1 MGQLVRPDPRHRG
14 PRRERPAYPA
24 GIRAC
29 HRLHQVRVRRHG
41 RAQPRS
47 RRAGA
52 VAAQA
57 RGSRAAGPLQ
67 RLLGTRRPG
76 GAVEP
81 LRRRRVLGR
90 RGEVRRPGGRE
101 ALRVLVRRRLG
112 TRDPSRGIPAGL
124 IPRHPPPGRPPM
136 PAPPTSSS
144 AWQARQALG
153 ARLGELRQDA
163 GLTGRALAYL
173 CGWHESKVSRIEHA
187 RTAPSAD
194 DIRAWCQHCG
204 RPGETEDLIT
214 FLRTVE
220 DMFVEWRR
228 MERTGLR
235 RAQEAVLPL
244 WERTRL
250 FRAYSS
256 WLIPG
261 AVVMAGQL
269 GHLITVASLPSVSL
283 GIIPMGLDRD
293 AVWPVEDFWIFD
305 DRQVNVELVSGW
317 LTLTQPR
324 EIAMYAQTF
333 GDLSQLAVRGA
344 QARTLIT
351 AAIGELG

>member
-1 MGQLVRPDPRHRG
+1 MPTP
-14 PRRERPAYPA
+14 
-24 GIRAC
+24 
-29 HRLHQVRVRRHG
+29 
-41 RAQPRS
+41 
-47 RRAGA
+47 
-52 VAAQA
+52 
-57 RGSRAAGPLQ
+57 
-67 RLLGTRRPG
+67 
-76 GAVEP
+76 
-81 LRRRRVLGR
+81 
-90 RGEVRRPGGRE
+90 
-101 ALRVLVRRRLG
+101 
-112 TRDPSRGIPAGL
+112 PS
-124 IPRHPPPGRPPM
+124 
-136 PAPPTSSS
+136 SSS

-153 ARLGELRQDA
+153 ARLGELRKDA
-163 GLTGRALAYL
+163 GLTGRALARL
-173 CGWHESKVSRIEHA
+173 CGWHESKISRIEHA

-194 DIRAWCQHCG
+194 DIRSWCQHCG
-204 RPGETEDLIT
+204 APGETEDLIT

-220 DMFVEWRR
+220 GMFIEWRR

-261 AVVMAGQL
+261 AVQTKAYTTAVLRAIAARRELPDDVDEAVAVRIDRLRLLREGDHRFLVVIEESVLRNVIGGADVMAGQL

-283 GIIPMGLDRD
+283 SIVPMGLGRD

-324 EIAMYAQTF
+324 EIAAYAKTF
-333 GDLSQLAVRGA
+333 SGLSEIAVRGS

-351 AAIGELG
+351 AALDALG

>member
-1 MGQLVRPDPRHRG
+1 MPVP
-14 PRRERPAYPA
+14 
-24 GIRAC
+24 
-29 HRLHQVRVRRHG
+29 
-41 RAQPRS
+41 
-47 RRAGA
+47 
-52 VAAQA
+52 
-57 RGSRAAGPLQ
+57 
-67 RLLGTRRPG
+67 
-76 GAVEP
+76 
-81 LRRRRVLGR
+81 
-90 RGEVRRPGGRE
+90 
-101 ALRVLVRRRLG
+101 
-112 TRDPSRGIPAGL
+112 PS
-124 IPRHPPPGRPPM
+124 
-136 PAPPTSSS
+136 SSS

-153 ARLGELRQDA
+153 ARLGELRADA
-163 GLTGRALAYL
+163 GLTGRALARL

-194 DIRAWCQHCG
+194 DIRAWCEHCG
-204 RPGETEDLIT
+204 QPGEADELIT

-261 AVVMAGQL
+261 AVQTRAYTAAVLRAIAARRELPDDVDDAVAVRSDRLRLLREGDHRFLVLIEESVLRNVIGGSEVMAGQL
-269 GHLITVASLPSVSL
+269 GHLITVASLPSVSV
-283 GIIPMGLDRD
+283 GIIPMGLGRD
-293 AVWPVEDFWIFD
+293 AAWPVEDFWIFD

-324 EIAMYAQTF
+324 EVAAYARTF
-333 GDLSQLAVRGA
+333 GELWEIAARGA
-344 QARTLIT
+344 QARGVIT
-351 AAIGELG
+351 AAIDALG

>member
-1 MGQLVRPDPRHRG
+1 
-14 PRRERPAYPA
+14 
-24 GIRAC
+24 
-29 HRLHQVRVRRHG
+29 
-41 RAQPRS
+41 
-47 RRAGA
+47 
-52 VAAQA
+52 
-57 RGSRAAGPLQ
+57 
-67 RLLGTRRPG
+67 
-76 GAVEP
+76 
-81 LRRRRVLGR
+81 
-90 RGEVRRPGGRE
+90 
-101 ALRVLVRRRLG
+101 
-112 TRDPSRGIPAGL
+112 
-124 IPRHPPPGRPPM
+124 M
-136 PAPPTSSS
+136 PAPPSSSS
-144 AWQARQALG
+144 AWQARLALG
-153 ARLGELRQDA
+153 ARLGELRADA
-163 GLTGRALAYL
+163 GLTGRALARL

-194 DIRAWCQHCG
+194 DIRAWCRHCG
-204 RPGETEDLIT
+204 QPGETEDLIT

-261 AVVMAGQL
+261 AVQTRAYTAAVLHAIAARRELPDDVDDAVAVRADRLRLLREGDHRFLVLIEESVLRNVIGDPEVMAGQL
-269 GHLITVASLPSVSL
+269 GHLITAASLPSVSV
-283 GIIPMGLDRD
+283 GIIPMGLGRD
-293 AVWPVEDFWIFD
+293 AAWPVEDFWIFD

-324 EIAMYAQTF
+324 EIAMYARTF
-333 GDLSQLAVRGA
+333 SELSEIAVRGA

-351 AAIGELG
+351 AAIDALG